1 VLKIPVPIT
10 VMQILAI
17 DLGTEILPA
26 LALGIEKPEPGVMD
40 VPPRPKKKGVIDK
53 IVLFR
58 GYVFLGLLEAAA
70 VLIIYYFVLYRG
82 GWKPGMQLEPND
94 TTFTNPLHLKATT
107 MVFLGIVVMQI
118 ANVFACRSDKHS
130 VFKLGFF
137 SNKLVFW
144 GIAFELLF
152 AGLLVYVPFLQKI
165 FQTTAIGWTDWGILF
180 IFSLLIFLAEE
191 LRKKY
196 AAGKYKIQHK

>member
-1 VLKIPVPIT
+1 
-10 VMQILAI
+10 
-17 DLGTEILPA
+17 
-26 LALGIEKPEPGVMD
+26 MD

-70 VLIIYYFVLYRG
+70 VLIVYYFVLYRG
-82 GWKPGMQLEPND
+82 GWKPGMQLEPDD
-94 TTFTNPLHLKATT
+94 TTFSNPLHLKAIT

-118 ANVFACRSDKHS
+118 ANVFACRSDRHS

-137 SNKLVFW
+137 GNKLIFG

-152 AGLLVYVPFLQKI
+152 AAAVIYIPCLQKI
-165 FQTTAIGWTDWGILF
+165 FQTTGISWPDWVILF
-180 IFSLLIFLAEE
+180 IFALLIFLAEE
-191 LRKKY
+191 IRKKFY
-196 AAGKYKIQHK
+196 CRML